1 MPQRVLVI
9 DDTDAILAMYRD
21 ALEMEGYE
29 VITSTYCY
37 TDVQDV
43 VAVKPDL
50 IILDYL
56 FDGLPDGW
64 DMLHLLKQD
73 ATTQSIPIIF
83 ATVATTTLDTLRDQ
97 LEAFGV
103 QVLHKPFRIEELIE
117 QVDQALDK
125 KEKSR

>member
-37 TDVQDV
+37 AHMQDV
-43 VAVKPDL
+43 VAVQPDL

-73 ATTQSIPIIF
+73 ATTRSIPVIF

-103 QVLHKPFRIEELIE
+103 QVLHKPFRIDELIE
-117 QVDQALDK
+117 QVDQALGK
-125 KEKSR
+125 KGKSR